1 MLTLPSQTSCNRAFC
16 FRCRHPL
23 GVCPEIEAN
32 KENEM
37 KKTKQLIGVSVI
49 VLASLSSAFGSYLAP
64 YSDSTDTVALWHMDS
79 IRGDKYMDDD
89 DSFAGTRN
97 ANVILTPNPVSTS
110 GGPSLVTP
118 SVYPGGNSAFG
129 SALHFDGDDGGA
141 IPNSLLSIDSTKLRI
156 EGWVKSDAAANG
168 QMVMDRWNQI
178 NVYANSGGFSV
189 LAWDQDSGTST
200 INANPG
206 GFVATDWNHV
216 AVEVN
221 GATLDIYVNGGLVNS
236 ATLAGGGLNATT
248 SKTTT
253 YLAQRYTGGSR
264 FTGAI
269 DEFRI
274 STIPE
279 PATLGLVAVFGG
291 GILFIRRRLAL

>member
-1 MLTLPSQTSCNRAFC
+1 
-16 FRCRHPL
+16 
-23 GVCPEIEAN
+23 
-32 KENEM
+32 M

-79 IRGDKYMDDD
+79 IRSDKYMDDD
-89 DSFAGTRN
+89 DSVVVGRN

-118 SVYPGGNSAFG
+118 SVYPGGNSAFA

-141 IPNSLLSIDSTKLRI
+141 IPNSSLSVDSTKLRI

-168 QMVMDRWNQI
+168 QMVMDRWGQI

-189 LAWDQDSGTST
+189 LAWDQAASTST

-216 AVEVN
+216 AVEVS
-221 GATLDIYVNGGLVNS
+221 GAALDIYVNGGLVNS
-236 ATLAGGGLNATT
+236 ATLAGGGLNTTT

-253 YLAQRYTGGSR
+253 YLAQRYQGGNR

-279 PATLGLVAVFGG
+279 PVTLSLMGIAAV
-291 GILFIRRRLAL
+291 GILVSRRLRM

>member
-1 MLTLPSQTSCNRAFC
+1 
-16 FRCRHPL
+16 
-23 GVCPEIEAN
+23 
-32 KENEM
+32 M
-37 KKTKQLIGVSVI
+37 KKTKQLMWLSAI
-49 VLASLSSAFGSYLAP
+49 VLASLSSALGSYLAP
-64 YSDSTDTVALWHMDS
+64 YSDSADTVALWHMDS
-79 IRGDKYMDDD
+79 IRSDKYMDDD
-89 DSFAGTRN
+89 DSVVVGRN

-118 SVYPGGNSAFG
+118 GVYPGGNSAFAT
-129 SALHFDGDDGGA
+129 ALHFDGDDGGS
-141 IPNSLLSIDSTKLRI
+141 IPNSTLSIDSTKMRI

-168 QMVMDRWNQI
+168 QMVMDRWGQI

-189 LAWDQDSGTST
+189 LAWDQAAGSPT
-200 INANPG
+200 IHANPV

-216 AVEVN
+216 AVEVD
-221 GATLDIYVNGGLVNS
+221 GAALAIYVNGGLVNS

-248 SKTTT
+248 SKTTS
-253 YLAQRYTGGSR
+253 YMGQRYQGSNR
-264 FTGAI
+264 FTGDI

-279 PATLGLVAVFGG
+279 PATLGLVAAFGG